1 MDTLIHD
8 LRIALRSLWRAPAFT
23 VAAILTLAVGI
34 GANTAIFS
42 VVDGV
47 LLRRAPFSDM
57 NRLMMVWQTDRAAG
71 TTREPASVPDYR
83 DFAAQSRTFSQLAA
97 FSPTELNLT
106 RRDADPTRVPALAVS
121 DGFLKMVDVKPVAGR
136 LLNEEETV
144 AGGVRAVLISETLA
158 ADMFKNSAAAVGQT
172 ILLNDVQWTIAGV
185 LPRAA
190 DFGTLQV
197 LSSAAYAQ
205 GFAGRGE
212 KTRVDVWLGLR
223 ASATASRD
231 NHPIFVMGKLA
242 PGATQTAAQTEMT
255 RIATDLERLYP
266 SNLNRGVNVQDL
278 ESVVFGSV
286 RPALLV
292 LLGSVALVL
301 LVACGNVANLL
312 LVRGAHRMKEVTVR
326 IALGADTLRL
336 LRQFLVE
343 SMVLCLTGA
352 GLGVIMAQAGLQALL
367 ALAPST
373 LPRVE
378 SVGINARVL
387 IATLTVS
394 VLVAVAFS
402 CLPVLQGRRRN
413 LQSSLRGVSGS
424 SQSAR
429 RGRANVRSTLVI
441 AELAIAVM
449 LVVGAGLMVR
459 SLGELQGVDP
469 GFQTSGI
476 LKAEFQL
483 PGSRYPQDQR
493 VFPNWPNSVR
503 FFNEV
508 QSRVATVPG
517 VQSVALAV
525 ANPLD
530 VGFTSSIRVVG
541 REAEAANWPEPSIRT
556 VSQSYFATMSVPLV
570 SGRAFDATDAPTSA
584 PVVVINES
592 ANEKYF
598 GGKNAMGQLINLWGS
613 NRLVVGVV
621 GNEHFKGLTEAAPP
635 AVYMPL
641 TQTPLANSILVKT
654 SGDPQLVA
662 GAVRRIVREIDPQL
676 PLFGVEALSKT
687 LQNTT
692 GQRRFTMVVLVVF
705 ASAALLL
712 AVIGVHG
719 VLSYAVSQR
728 TREIGIRIALGADA
742 HGVQALVVG
751 QGARLTAIGL
761 VLGLGGASA
770 LTGALSSLLF
780 GISARDPLTFVLA
793 PTLLAVVAI
802 AATYLPARR
811 ASRTNP
817 LTAIRSE

>member
-8 LRIALRSLWRAPAFT
+8 FRIALRSLWRAPAFT
-23 VAAILTLAVGI
+23 IAAVLTLAVGI

-47 LLRRAPFSDM
+47 LLRAAPFANVD
-57 NRLMMVWQTDRAAG
+57 RLMMVWQTDRVSG

-83 DFAAQSRTFSQLAA
+83 DFLLQSKSFSHLAA
-97 FSPTELNLT
+97 FTPTELNLT
-106 RRDADPTRVPALAVS
+106 RRDADPARVPALAVS
-121 DGFLKMVDVKPVAGR
+121 DQFLKMVDVKPVAGR
-136 LLNEEETV
+136 LLSEDETV
-144 AGGVRAVLISETLA
+144 ANGTRAVLISETLA
-158 ADMFKNSAAAVGQT
+158 RDVFNSSAAAIGQT
-172 ILLNDVQWTIAGV
+172 ILLDDVAWTVVGV

-190 DFGTLQV
+190 DFGTMQV
-197 LSSAAYAQ
+197 LSSAAYQ
-205 GFAGRGE
+205 RGFAERGE
-212 KTRVDVWLGLR
+212 NTRVAVWIGLR

-231 NHPIFVMGKLA
+231 SHGIFVMGKLA
-242 PGATQTAAQTEMT
+242 PGSSQFAAQTEMT
-255 RIATDLERLYP
+255 RIASELERNYP
-266 SNLNRGVNVQDL
+266 SNVNRGVFVQDL

-286 RPALLV
+286 RPALMV

-301 LVACGNVANLL
+301 LVACGNVANLM
-312 LVRGAHRMKEVTVR
+312 LVRGAHRMREVTVR

-343 SMVLCLTGA
+343 SLVLCLTGA
-352 GLGVIMAQAGLQALL
+352 MLGVIIAQAGLQALL
-367 ALAPST
+367 SLAPST
-373 LPRVE
+373 LPRVD
-378 SVGINARVL
+378 SVGINGRVL
-387 IATLTVS
+387 LATLTVS
-394 VLVAVAFS
+394 VLVAVVFS

-413 LQSSLRGVSGS
+413 LQSSLRGVAGDIPST
-424 SQSAR
+424 R
-429 RGRANVRSTLVI
+429 KVRGNVRSSLVV

-459 SLGELQGVDP
+459 SLGLLQGVDP
-469 GFQTSGI
+469 GFQTSGV

-483 PGSRYPQDQR
+483 PASRYPQPR
-493 VFPNWPNSVR
+493 STFLWPESAR
-503 FFNEV
+503 FFSEV
-508 QSRVATVPG
+508 QSRLEAAPG

-541 REAEAANWPEPSIRT
+541 REAEAAGWAEPSLRM
-556 VSQSYFATMSVPLV
+556 VSQTYFATMGVHLV
-570 SGRAFDATDAPTSA
+570 SGRAFDATDAPASA
-584 PVVVINES
+584 PVAVINET
-592 ANEKYF
+592 ANQRYF
-598 GGKNAMGQLINLWGS
+598 GGKNAIGQFISLWGA

-621 GNEHFKGLTEAAPP
+621 GNEHFKGLVEAPPP
-635 AVYMPL
+635 AVYLPL
-641 TQTPLANSILVKT
+641 TQVPIANSILVKT
-654 SGDPQLVA
+654 QGDPALLA
-662 GAVRRIVREIDPQL
+662 ATVRRIVREIDPQL
-676 PLFGVEALSKT
+676 PLFGVEPLAKT

-692 GQRRFTMVVLVVF
+692 GQRRFTMVVLVIF

-751 QGARLTAIGL
+751 QGARLTALGL
-761 VLGLGGASA
+761 LLGLGGAFA

-793 PTLLAVVAI
+793 PALLGVVAI